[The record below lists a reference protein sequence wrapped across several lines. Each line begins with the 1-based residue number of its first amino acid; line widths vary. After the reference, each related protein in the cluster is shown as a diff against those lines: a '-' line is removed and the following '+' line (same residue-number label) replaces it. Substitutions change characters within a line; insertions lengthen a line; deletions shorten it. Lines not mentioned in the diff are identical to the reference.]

1 MTMRRRGGAILF
13 AAVLVLP
20 LMLLGGCESSKAR
33 AARHLQSAMD
43 LVHAGDFARATVEF
57 RNVFQLDPQNHDARI
72 AYAGVLRDRGNLVEA
87 YGQYGLVID
96 GAPQDL
102 EALKN
107 SARIAAELGNWPDAG
122 RHADAALKLA
132 PDDPGMQAVK
142 AGFDY
147 AGALNAADPAART
160 AAAAKAQALI
170 AALPDM
176 MLLRR
181 IMIDNLVQGGDLAGA
196 LKATD
201 DAIAVLPK
209 EKLLYRLR
217 VSVLATQK
225 DDAGVEAELVRMT
238 ALFPDDPTTG
248 QTLLRWYIGQ
258 KKLDAAE
265 AYLRAQTVSGGLPMQ
280 MALVG
285 FLQTYRS
292 PEAALAEIDQILAKL
307 PPDTATDPAA
317 TAATAPAATDK
328 AATDPA
334 AKDPAAPPS
343 LSALSVDTVRAL
355 RAGILF
361 DQGHQP
367 EAIKAMQDILATAKP
382 SDQTR
387 QIKVTLARMLI
398 RTGDLVQAR
407 AQVEAVLTEDAN
419 QAEAL
424 KLKAAWLIDAD
435 KADDAVSLMRRVV
448 DANPRD
454 AEAMTL
460 MSRAYDR
467 LGSHDLAGG
476 MLAQAVEASGNAPSQ
491 TLRYADFL
499 MTDKSYQPAETLLI
513 AALRLDDRNV
523 PVLSTLGKLYVVT
536 KDWARAKGVADR
548 LDELATPE
556 ALAASRVMRPAI
568 LAGQENVNAAVGYLQ
583 GLGRDDLGT
592 RITLLRAYLA
602 DGQTAKAQTLAQ
614 EMLTKAPTD
623 PAVRFIAAAIQAA
636 AGDAAGAEAVFRAL
650 VKEDPSRLAVW
661 NVLIRQ
667 MMQAG
672 KAPQAEADTDAA
684 LAHLPD
690 APDLLLFKASFLE
703 QKHDA
708 EGAIALYEKLYAAQS
723 GNLVVANDLA
733 SMLVGARSDPATL
746 DRAWAI
752 ARRLNGTTVPA
763 FADTYGWLLSLRG
776 QPDAALPYLE
786 TAAKGLT
793 DNPEVQFHLAEVY
806 RALKR
811 PDDARVQYAKV
822 LALVPADDPRAF
834 VKAARTQSGQN

>member
-1 MTMRRRGGAILF
+1 MTMRLRGGRRGSAILF
-13 AAVLVLP
+13 AVALVVP
-20 LMLLGGCESSKAR
+20 LLLLGGCESSKAR

-57 RNVFQLDPQNHDARI
+57 RNVFQLDPQNHDARL
-72 AYAGVLRDRGNLVEA
+72 AYAGVLRDRGNLAEA

-96 GAPQDL
+96 GSPKDL

-107 SARIAAELGNWPDAG
+107 AALIAAELGNWPDAG
-122 RHADAALKLA
+122 RHADAALSQA

-142 AGFDY
+142 VGFDY
-147 AGALNAADPAART
+147 AGALNSADAAART
-160 AAAAKAQALI
+160 AAAAKARALI
-170 AALPDM
+170 AAVPDM
-176 MLLRR
+176 LLLRR
-181 IMIDNLVQGGDLAGA
+181 IVIDNLVQSADMTGA
-196 LKATD
+196 LKAVD
-201 DAIAVLPK
+201 DALAVMPK
-209 EKLLYRLR
+209 EELLYRLR
-217 VSVLATQK
+217 VSVLGAQK
-225 DDAGVEAELVRMT
+225 DDAGIEAELVRMT
-238 ALFPDDPTTG
+238 ALFPDDPSIG

-265 AYLRAQTVSGGLPMQ
+265 AFLRAQTATGGLPTQ

-292 PEAALAEIDQILAKL
+292 SDAALAEIDQILAKL
-307 PPDTATDPAA
+307 PPDTGTATGIAATDK
-317 TAATAPAATDK
+317 AATDK

-334 AKDPAAPPS
+334 SPASPPVI
-343 LSALSVDTVRAL
+343 SVDTVRGL

-367 EAIKAMQDILATAKP
+367 EAIKAMQDILTTAKP
-382 SDQTR
+382 NDQTR
-387 QIKVTLARMLI
+387 QIRVTLARMLI

-424 KLKAAWLIDAD
+424 KLKAAWLVDAD
-435 KADDAVSLMRRVV
+435 KADDAVSLLRRVV

-460 MSRAYDR
+460 MAHAYDR
-467 LGSHDLAGG
+467 LGNHDLAGG
-476 MLAQAVEASGNAPSQ
+476 MLAQAVEASNSAPNE

-499 MTDKSYQPAETLLI
+499 MADKSYQPAETLLI
-513 AALRLDDRNV
+513 TALRLDDRNV
-523 PVLSTLGKLYVVT
+523 PILSALGKLYVVT
-536 KDWARAKGVADR
+536 KDWARAGGVADR
-548 LDELATPE
+548 LDAIGTPE
-556 ALAASRVMRPAI
+556 ALAASRSMHPAI
-568 LAGQENVNAAVGYLQ
+568 LAGQQNVDAAIGYLQ

-592 RITLLRAYLA
+592 KISLLRAYLA
-602 DGQTAKAQTLAQ
+602 NNQTAQARTMVQDMLA
-614 EMLTKAPTD
+614 KAPKD

-636 AGDAAGAEAVFRAL
+636 AGDAAGAEAVFRDL

-667 MMQAG
+667 MMQQG
-672 KAPQAEADTDAA
+672 KAPQAEVDTDAA

-708 EGAIALYEKLYAAQS
+708 EGAIAIYEKLYATQS

-746 DRAWAI
+746 DRAWVI

-763 FADTYGWLLSLRG
+763 FADTYGWILSLRG

-786 TAAKGLT
+786 TAAKGMT

-811 PDDARVQYAKV
+811 PDDAKAQYAKV
-822 LALVPADDPRAF
+822 LAMVPADDTRDF
-834 VKAARTQSGQN
+834 VKTARTQSGQN